1 MGYSPDVEAAKIM
14 VQIKPIV
21 LNHRKEKNLVA
32 RILLVED
39 HEMNRQLLSDFLNY
53 LGYEVFCLAEGSSF
67 FQMMSQFRPDLVLLD
82 LKIPGIDGYTI
93 LQQIQQE
100 SHWQQVPV
108 IVVSAYAFKSDRQ
121 RALDLGAKR
130 YFVKPVNLS
139 QLQQAIEED
148 RPMNHP

>member
-1 MGYSPDVEAAKIM
+1 MAV
-14 VQIKPIV
+14 
-21 LNHRKEKNLVA
+21 

-39 HEMNRQLLSDFLNY
+39 HEMNRELLSDFLNY
-53 LGYEVFCLAEGSSF
+53 LSYEVFCLAEGSSF

-139 QLQQAIEED
+139 QLQQAIEEEL
-148 RPMNHP
+148 REIVQ